1 MIQSMTG
8 YGERTAREK
17 GLAVTASVR
26 SLNSRFLEISSRM
39 PELFYGVEQTVA
51 EMIKKRIS
59 RGKVQVTISVDAD
72 TKTDMYEVFLDEP
85 LLEKYLSAFSKS
97 KGISGEI
104 SAADITSL
112 PDVLALKPKEG
123 LFDRVSRLI
132 TESVNA
138 ALEATIDMRIAE
150 GRVIEI
156 DLRRRLDDIEKKV
169 KELSNLTELSRKGY
183 LERLR
188 ERMAEI
194 CEAGVTEERLA
205 QEAAILASKSD
216 PTEEMTRL
224 ASHLSQ
230 FRETLDSSE
239 PVGSKLR
246 FILQECNRETDT
258 IGAKGDTARVSEL
271 VISIKEQLERIR
283 EQIQNVE

>member
-1 MIQSMTG
+1 
-8 YGERTAREK
+8 
-17 GLAVTASVR
+17 
-26 SLNSRFLEISSRM
+26 M

-205 QEAAILASKSD
+205 PVSYTHLTL
-216 PTEEMTRL
+216 PT
-224 ASHLSQ
+224 
-230 FRETLDSSE
+230 
-239 PVGSKLR
+239 
-246 FILQECNRETDT
+246 N
-258 IGAKGDTARVSEL
+258 
-271 VISIKEQLERIR
+271 
-283 EQIQNVE
+283 